1 LKREAGITYVNST
14 FELNEAEVFAGRFK
28 SVSARYYVVN
38 DPEKLSG
45 KYISA
50 WQNFGINSF

>member
-1 LKREAGITYVNST
+1 MRFNST

>member
-1 LKREAGITYVNST
+1 MRFNNT
-14 FELNEAEVFAGRFK
+14 FELDEAEVFAGRFK
-28 SVSARYYVVN
+28 SVSARYVVN
-38 DPEKLSG
+38 DPEKISG